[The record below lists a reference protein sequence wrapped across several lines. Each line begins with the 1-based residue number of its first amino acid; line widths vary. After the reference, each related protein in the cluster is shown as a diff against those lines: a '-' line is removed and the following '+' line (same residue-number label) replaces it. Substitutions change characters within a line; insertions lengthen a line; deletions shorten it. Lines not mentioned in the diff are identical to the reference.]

1 VKHSFFSFPKHMA
14 QSGFGEAMASF
25 DGVAEVRLSA
35 VGLFLEE
42 GDLFCR
48 GDLGLD
54 PAPAMRVTGRLTG
67 SITFTVTQ
75 QIITHRY
82 ICYTEQLYHI
92 RTSLKE
98 VNTQS
103 PNQGLPAT
111 YQFL

>member
-1 VKHSFFSFPKHMA
+1 MA

-25 DGVAEVRLSA
+25 DEVAEVHLSA
-35 VGLFLEE
+35 VGLLLE

-67 SITFTVTQ
+67 SMTFTVPQ
-75 QIITHRY
+75 QIITHCY
-82 ICYTEQLYHI
+82 ICYTKQLYDI
-92 RTSLKE
+92 RVSLHE

-103 PNQGLPAT
+103 PN
-111 YQFL
+111 